1 MDELKKEIR
10 NLSEI
15 TVMDNAY
22 EKVEEKLQHL
32 GEMLITDYVIKI
44 GDLKI

>member
-22 EKVEEKLQHL
+22 ENMQDFRHRNEPQILVPTQ
-32 GEMLITDYVIKI
+32 ICT
-44 GDLKI
+44 